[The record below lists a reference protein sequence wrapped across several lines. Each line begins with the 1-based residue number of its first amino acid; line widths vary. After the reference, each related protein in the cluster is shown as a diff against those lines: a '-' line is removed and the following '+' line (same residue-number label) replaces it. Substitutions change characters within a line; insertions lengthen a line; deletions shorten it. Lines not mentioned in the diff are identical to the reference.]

1 MKAKKFGFIVVLAII
16 FAATIS
22 TFAAI
27 STNKFVARAA
37 TDGETS
43 VVTLGARNYCSLLDP
58 NNPDTS
64 RVDVSFKDNTW
75 NSAFATTGNVT
86 YSGKVEDVKGNLI
99 ATDVVIGAAT
109 DGKFR
114 IDFKLPQNDEKKFI
128 IDKNMT
134 FTTNAEG
141 EMPKTISFDTTNI
154 ITYAVNA
161 APQISPLGIITP
173 TAMKWSAKD
182 TTYSGYV
189 GYCAFE
195 YSSNGYDPIADG
207 NQEIKG
213 ISATVYDLAGNSSNA
228 RMDVNFGKTKRIYM
242 RLTSE
247 DVTQFVVR
255 RRDVF
260 TLSGKAF
267 KFDKS
272 YKFTWAPAGGNTKC
286 EEFDDGIFDKPAEPI
301 AEQLVV
307 SIGGGMW
314 ATDLGDGKVQL
325 SMNSTKSG
333 YHTAT
338 GVYAGQ
344 AEDDKGNKVDLTVEW
359 DASNANKMI
368 LKFAKSV
375 EILVLKTTMEFTL
388 PAEITGAPNKIVFA
402 KDVFIT
408 YAIGTS
414 KITATDLA
422 ELANMKTTTLT
433 LGEGSYAT
441 DSNPEQAEA
450 RVFVSFNYCSWEGE
464 FAAPTAKETVYSGKV
479 YDKDGKEYTQSV
491 QLTVKSME
499 DKDQTSESIEKGQFR
514 VYFKFPKTVNP
525 LFIKADTVFTR
536 TDKVDGTPFKIVIDK
551 DYIVTYTLDSED
563 VLYTPHLVTFEA
575 KDDIYAGS
583 SCYVA
588 DDRKIT
594 APSDV
599 QVPEG
604 YRAEWLDEENNVF
617 DFENDTVKSSLTLHL
632 SLVEQ
637 VTVTFDSDGGS
648 KVNDRIVDKNGKVA
662 KPNNPVKLSPDE
674 KIACV
679 FDGWYLKNSDTAFD
693 FENTAV
699 TENITLKAK
708 WVMQVVKVTLTF
720 DSDGGTETAPVLVN
734 VNGKATKPADP
745 EKTAGDKKYKF
756 EGWYTEGSETPFDF
770 ENTVITEDITLIARW
785 SEVNTA
791 EGSGCFGSITTQS
804 SLIYA
809 FIALAAAI
817 FVSVRKKA

>member
-1 MKAKKFGFIVVLAII
+1 MKVKKISFIVVFAII
-16 FAATIS
+16 FAATINA
-22 TFAAI
+22 FAVG
-27 STNKFVARAA
+27 TTGKFVARAA
-37 TDGETS
+37 ADGES
-43 VVTLGARNYCSLLDP
+43 AVVTLGARNYCSLLDP

-86 YSGKVEDVKGNLI
+86 YSGKVEDVKGNQI

-114 IDFKLPQNDEKKFI
+114 IDFKLSQNDEKKFI
-128 IDKNMT
+128 IDKDMT
-134 FTTNAEG
+134 FTTSAAG
-141 EMPKTISFDTTNI
+141 DMPATISFDTMSI

-161 APQISPLGIITP
+161 APQISPLGVITP
-173 TAMKWSAKD
+173 TTMKFYYDSSD
-182 TTYSGYV
+182 YSGYV
-189 GYCAFE
+189 GYFNFE
-195 YSSNGYDPIADG
+195 YTIRGYTPTAKVAPILATAYDLDG
-207 NQEIKG
+207 NSMG
-213 ISATVYDLAGNSSNA
+213 V
-228 RMDVNFGKTKRIYM
+228 RMDVNNSGRVWIYIPSACNALVM
-242 RLTSE
+242 KKG
-247 DVTQFVVR
+247 
-255 RRDVF
+255 DVF
-260 TLSGKAF
+260 TLSGNAY
-267 KFDKS
+267 KFDKT
-272 YKFTWAPAGGNTKC
+272 YKFAWAKNGATPTC
-286 EEFDDGIFDKPAEPI
+286 EEFDESEFDKPVEPI

-388 PAEITGAPNKIVFA
+388 PAEITGAPNKVVFA

-479 YDKDGKEYTQSV
+479 YDKDGKEYTESV

-551 DYIVTYTLDSED
+551 DYIVTYTLGSED

-575 KDDIYAGS
+575 KDDIYAGTS
-583 SCYVA
+583 YYVA

-599 QVPEG
+599 QIPAG

-632 SLVEQ
+632 NLIEQ

-648 KVNDRIVDKNGKVA
+648 KVNDRVVDKNGKVT

-679 FDGWYLKNSDTAFD
+679 FDGWYLENSDTAFD
-693 FENTAV
+693 FENTPV

-756 EGWYTEGSETPFDF
+756 EGWYIEGSETPFDF
-770 ENTVITEDITLIARW
+770 DNTVITEDITLIARW

-791 EGSGCFGSITTQS
+791 EGSGCFGSITMQS

-809 FIALAAAI
+809 FIALAA
-817 FVSVRKKA
+817 VVLLKKKA